1 MFASRNSYFIKIKHM
16 YELNDYGYVLPE
28 GLIAQQPAERRDRS
42 RLLRLDRMSGRV
54 THGTFGDIADLLAPG
69 DVLVRNNTRVIPGR
83 LLGRKPTGGRVEVLV
98 LDFAQGVT
106 RGEFTCLVK
115 ASKRP
120 RPGSRLIFDQG
131 LEARV
136 LDVQERT
143 CTLAFEGVPDFEAVL
158 ERIGHVP
165 LPPYIRRADT
175 NGDHDT
181 YQTVYAAEKG
191 AIAAPTAGLHFTPSL
206 LERLADRG
214 VVIADLTLHV
224 GYGTFLPVEA
234 RDIRDHRMHSE
245 WFTLPGETAEAVNQ
259 ARAAGRRVVAV
270 GTTCVRTLE
279 YCAGPG
285 GRLEPLSGACDL
297 FIYPGYEFRA
307 VDAMIT
313 NFHLPKSTLLMLV
326 SAFAGRERILAAYA
340 EAVRL
345 GYRFFSYGDAMIIL

>member
-1 MFASRNSYFIKIKHM
+1 LPVLIAGLKIEHM
-16 YELNDYGYVLPE
+16 YELDDYDYVLPE
-28 GLIAQQPAERRDRS
+28 GLIAQQPVERRDQS
-42 RLLRLDRMSGRV
+42 RLLRVDRSSGDIA
-54 THGTFGDIADLLAPG
+54 HGTFGDIAELLAPG

-120 RPGSRLIFDQG
+120 RPGSRLVFEQG

-136 LDVQERT
+136 VDVHERT
-143 CTLAFEGVPDFEAVL
+143 CTLAFEGVPDFGAAL

-175 NGDHDT
+175 AGDHDT

-206 LERLADRG
+206 LARLAERG
-214 VVIADLTLHV
+214 IIIADLTLHV

-245 WFTLPGETAEAVNQ
+245 WFTLPAETAEAVNR
-259 ARAAGRRVVAV
+259 AKAAGRRVAAV

-279 YCAGPG
+279 YCAGPD
-285 GRLEPLSGACDL
+285 GRLAARSGACDL
-297 FIYPGYEFRA
+297 FIYPGYAFRV

-326 SAFAGRERILAAYA
+326 SAFAGRERILSAYA
-340 EAVRL
+340 KAVRL